1 MSSQSQPIPPQPVPT
16 NANRYIMNNANPFLL
31 SPYSPNQVIQNT
43 NTQSV
48 LRADVI
54 LPLTAGG
61 TIQIQ
66 SPINVQELTIQG
78 SVGGDSTTVANSSTA
93 LTCTTDS
100 IIGIVAGSQDFT
112 ITSANTTFG
121 SASSGNYV
129 VNINGQFGLN
139 TSNDLSPGY
148 GITGFTPV
156 SVNSN
161 PYYMPLYSLV
171 GPFIQPLP
179 PPTDAPGG
187 TTALDPVT
195 AVSYVSGAGPH
206 VLPTGNVQGQSKI
219 VISQTAGPIVTG
231 TFFKDGG
238 TFGTLTFTQAG
249 FSAVL
254 SAYGTGWI
262 IVNLAGVTVS

>member
-1 MSSQSQPIPPQPVPT
+1 
-16 NANRYIMNNANPFLL
+16 MNNANPFLL

-78 SVGGDSTTVANSSTA
+78 SVGGDSTSVANSSTA

-100 IIGIVAGSQDFT
+100 IIGIVAGSQEFT
-112 ITSANTTFG
+112 ITTANTTFG
-121 SASSGNYV
+121 SASAGNYV

-139 TSNDLSPGY
+139 TILDLSAGY
-148 GITGFTPV
+148 GIIGFTPI
-156 SVNSN
+156 SVNSTS
-161 PYYMPLYSLV
+161 YYMPLYATS
-171 GPFIQPLP
+171 GTFIQPLP
-179 PPTDAPGG
+179 PPTDTPGA
-187 TTALDPVT
+187 TTALIPTT
-195 AVSYVSGAGPH
+195 AVSYVSGVGPH
-206 VLPTGNVQGQSKI
+206 ALPASNVQGQSKI
-219 VISQTAGPIVTG
+219 VISQTAGVEVTG
-231 TFFKDGG
+231 VFYKDGIIYQPPTYIG
-238 TFGTLTFTQAG
+238 KLTFLQAG

>member
-1 MSSQSQPIPPQPVPT
+1 
-16 NANRYIMNNANPFLL
+16 MNNANPFLL
-31 SPYSPNQVIQNT
+31 SPFSPSQVVQST

-78 SVGGDSTTVANSSTA
+78 TVGGDSTSVANSSTA
-93 LTCTTDS
+93 LLCTTDS
-100 IIGIVAGSQDFT
+100 ILGIVAGSQEFT
-112 ITSANTTFG
+112 LTTASATFG
-121 SASSGNYV
+121 SATAGNYV

-139 TSNDLSPGY
+139 TTLDASGTY
-148 GITGFTPV
+148 GIVGFTPI
-156 SVNSN
+156 SVNSLS
-161 PYYMPLYSLV
+161 YYMPLYGTT

-187 TTALDPVT
+187 TTALDPAT
-195 AVSYVSGAGPH
+195 AVSYVGGGAH
-206 VLPTGNVQGQSKI
+206 ALDASNTAGQSKI
-219 VISQTAGPIVTG
+219 IISTSAGVTVTG
-231 TFFKDGG
+231 TFYKDGVIYL
-238 TFGTLTFTQAG
+238 TGTLTFTGAG
-249 FSAVL
+249 QSAVL
-254 SAYGTGWI
+254 SAYANGWI

>member
-1 MSSQSQPIPPQPVPT
+1 MSSQTDVPPPAPT
-16 NANRYIMNNANPFLL
+16 NANRYIMNNSNPFLL
-31 SPYSPNQVIQNT
+31 SPYSPSQVIQNT

-66 SPINVQELTIQG
+66 SPINVQNLTIQG
-78 SVGGDSTTVANSSTA
+78 TVGGDAGSVANSSTA

-100 IIGIVAGSQDFT
+100 ILGIVAGSQDFT

-121 SASSGNYV
+121 SASVGTYV

-139 TSNDLSPGY
+139 TSNDLSTGY
-148 GITGFTPV
+148 GIVGFTPI
-156 SVNSN
+156 SVNSL

-179 PPTDAPGG
+179 PPTDTPGG
-187 TTALDPVT
+187 ATALDPNT

-206 VLPTGNVQGQSKI
+206 ALPVSTVQGQSKTI
-219 VISQTAGPIVTG
+219 ISQTAGVQITG
-231 TFFKDGG
+231 TFFKDGV
-238 TFGTLTFTQAG
+238 TYGTLTFPQPG
-249 FSAVL
+249 L
-254 SAYGTGWI
+254 SAILSGYGSGWI
-262 IVNLAGVTVS
+262 VVNLAGVGAS

>member
-1 MSSQSQPIPPQPVPT
+1 MSSQADVPPPAPT

-66 SPINVQELTIQG
+66 SPINVQNLTIQG
-78 SVGGDSTTVANSSTA
+78 TVGGDATSVANSSTA

-100 IIGIVAGSQDFT
+100 ILGIVAGSQEVT
-112 ITSANTTFG
+112 ITTDSTTFG
-121 SASSGNYV
+121 SASAGTYV
-129 VNINGQFGLN
+129 VSINGQFSLN
-139 TSNDLSPGY
+139 TSNDLLPGY

-187 TTALDPVT
+187 ATALDPLT
-195 AVSYVSGAGPH
+195 AVSYVTGVGPH
-206 VLPTGNVQGQSKI
+206 ALPVSSVQGQSKI
-219 VISQTAGPIVTG
+219 VISQTAGVQVTG
-231 TFFKDGG
+231 TFYKDGG
-238 TFGTLTFTQAG
+238 TYGTLTFLSPG
-249 FSAVL
+249 LSAVL
-254 SAYGTGWI
+254 SAYSSGWI
-262 IVNLAGVTVS
+262 VVNLVAGVTVS

>member
-1 MSSQSQPIPPQPVPT
+1 
-16 NANRYIMNNANPFLL
+16 MNNANPFLS

-78 SVGGDSTTVANSSTA
+78 TVGGDSTTVANSSTA

-112 ITSANTTFG
+112 ITSANTTVG
-121 SASSGNYV
+121 SASAGNYV

-148 GITGFTPV
+148 GITGFTPI

-187 TTALDPVT
+187 TTALDPAT

-206 VLPTGNVQGQSKI
+206 VLPASNVQDQSKI

-231 TFFKDGG
+231 TFFKDGVLFL
-238 TFGTLTFTQAG
+238 TGTLTFTQAV

-254 SAYGTGWI
+254 SAYDGGWI
-262 IVNLAGVTVS
+262 IVNLAGATVS

>member
-1 MSSQSQPIPPQPVPT
+1 
-16 NANRYIMNNANPFLL
+16 MNNANPFLL

-66 SPINVQELTIQG
+66 SPINVQNLTIQG
-78 SVGGDSTTVANSSTA
+78 SVGGDATSVANSSTA

-100 IIGIVAGSQDFT
+100 ILGIVAGALDFT
-112 ITSANTTFG
+112 ITSASTTFG
-121 SASSGNYV
+121 SASAGNYV
-129 VNINGQFGLN
+129 VNINGQFSLN
-139 TSNDLSPGY
+139 TSNDLSTGY
-148 GITGFTPV
+148 GITGFTPI
-156 SVNSN
+156 SVNST
-161 PYYMPLYSLV
+161 PYYMPLYGLT

-179 PPTDAPGG
+179 PPTDAPTGA
-187 TTALDPVT
+187 TALNPDT
-195 AVSYVSGAGPH
+195 AVSYVSGVGPH
-206 VLPTGNVQGQSKI
+206 ALPASTVQGQSKI
-219 VISQTAGPIVTG
+219 IISTSAGVTVTG
-231 TFFKDGG
+231 TFFKDGVIYL
-238 TFGTLTFTQAG
+238 TGTLTFTQAG

-254 SAYGTGWI
+254 SAYDGGWI

>member
-1 MSSQSQPIPPQPVPT
+1 MSSQADVPPPAPT
-16 NANRYIMNNANPFLL
+16 NANRYIMNNANPFLS

-78 SVGGDSTTVANSSTA
+78 TVGGDSTTVANSSTA

-139 TSNDLSPGY
+139 TSNDLLPGY
-148 GITGFTPV
+148 GITGFTPI
-156 SVNSN
+156 SVNST
-161 PYYMPLYSLV
+161 PYYMPLYSLT

-179 PPTDAPGG
+179 PPTDTPTGV
-187 TTALDPVT
+187 TALIPTT

-206 VLPTGNVQGQSKI
+206 ALPASTTAGQSKI

-231 TFFKDGG
+231 TFFKDGV
-238 TFGTLTFTQAG
+238 TFTTLTFTQAG
-249 FSAVL
+249 FSATL
-254 SAYGTGWI
+254 SAYSTGWI
-262 IVNLAGVTVS
+262 IVNLAGVTAS

>member
-1 MSSQSQPIPPQPVPT
+1 MSSQADTPLTSTT
-16 NANRYIMNNANPFLL
+16 NANRYIMNNANPFLS

-66 SPINVQELTIQG
+66 SPINVQNLTIQG
-78 SVGGDSTTVANSSTA
+78 TVGGDSTTVANSSTA

-100 IIGIVAGSQDFT
+100 IIGIVAGSQDFI

-121 SASSGNYV
+121 SASAGNYV

-148 GITGFTPV
+148 GITGFTPI

-187 TTALDPVT
+187 TSALDPVT
-195 AVSYVSGAGPH
+195 AVSYVGGGTHALSAST
-206 VLPTGNVQGQSKI
+206 VAGQSKI
-219 VISQTAGPIVTG
+219 IISTSAGVTVTG
-231 TFFKDGG
+231 TFFKDGV
-238 TFGTLTFTQAG
+238 TFTTLTFLQAG
-249 FSAVL
+249 FSATL
-254 SAYGTGWI
+254 SAYNTGWI
-262 IVNLAGVTVS
+262 VVNLAGVTVS

>member
-1 MSSQSQPIPPQPVPT
+1 MSSQVDNPLTTTT
-16 NANRYIMNNANPFLL
+16 NANRYIMNNANPFLS

-66 SPINVQELTIQG
+66 SPINVQNLTIQG
-78 SVGGDSTTVANSSTA
+78 TVGGDSTTVANSSTA

-121 SASSGNYV
+121 SESAPTYV
-129 VNINGQFGLN
+129 VSINGQFGLN
-139 TSNDLSPGY
+139 TTLDLSAGY
-148 GITGFTPV
+148 GIIGFTPI
-156 SVNSN
+156 SVNSTS
-161 PYYMPLYSLV
+161 YYMPLYATS
-171 GPFIQPLP
+171 GTFIQPLP

-187 TTALDPVT
+187 ITALDPAT

-206 VLPTGNVQGQSKI
+206 VLPTGSVQGQSKI
-219 VISQTAGPIVTG
+219 IISQTAGPIVTG
-231 TFFKDGG
+231 TFYKDGV
-238 TFGTLTFTQAG
+238 TFTTLTFTQAG
-249 FSAVL
+249 FSATL
-254 SAYGTGWI
+254 SAYSTGWI